1 MRYRVASGTRD
12 PCANRVAVAERLRAT
27 GRRARSTT
35 FASLAVR
42 DFRLLWF
49 GLLVLFG
56 ASQIRMVASGYLAY
70 DLTSSALLLS
80 LVAVGYA
87 VPMLSLALIGGAVA
101 DRFDR
106 RRLVQVAQAMFS
118 VVALLVGLMIQFGQV
133 TWVHLMASSA
143 LQGMLWAL
151 LVPARQA
158 MIPALVGRR
167 LTTNALSLMAA
178 GFSLTTL
185 VGPAVGGWMYGLF
198 GAAATYYFVAALGV
212 GAVLLTG
219 RISAKSMPAV
229 GAPQHAAIR
238 QGLSYIRRQPDI
250 VMLFV
255 ISVVYALVAMPF
267 RLILPVFVVDLYRQG
282 PETLGLLVTAMGVGS
297 VGAAVVVANVTPGR
311 RGLILV
317 CGAIVASAAI
327 LVMSGLAVF
336 WVGMACMLVLGVG
349 DAIRKALNQAVMLEI
364 ADEEYH
370 GRVASVFMISFGIVP
385 LGALP
390 AGALAEA
397 FGGQVAGAVMGGFM
411 LLVSLALLTNRRL
424 RRLR

>member
-1 MRYRVASGTRD
+1 VRY
-12 PCANRVAVAERLRAT
+12 RVAVAERLRAT
-27 GRRARSTT
+27 GRRARTTT
-35 FASLAVR
+35 FASLAVH
-42 DFRLLWF
+42 DFRLLWL
-49 GLLVLFG
+49 GLLVMFG

-70 DLTSSALLLS
+70 DLTNSALLLS

-106 RRLVQVAQAMFS
+106 RRLVQVAQAMFA
-118 VVALLVGLMIQFGQV
+118 VVALLVGLLIQFGQV

-158 MIPALVGRR
+158 MIPGLVGRR
-167 LTTNALSLMAA
+167 LMTNALSLMAA

-198 GAAATYYFVAALGV
+198 GAAATYYFVAVLGV

-219 RISAKSMPAV
+219 RISSKNMPAV
-229 GAPQHAAIR
+229 GVAQHAAIR
-238 QGLSYIRRQPDI
+238 QGLAYIRRQPDI

-255 ISVVYALVAMPF
+255 ISVVYAMVAMPF

-370 GRVASVFMISFGIVP
+370 GRVSSVFMISFGIVP

-424 RRLR
+424 RSLR